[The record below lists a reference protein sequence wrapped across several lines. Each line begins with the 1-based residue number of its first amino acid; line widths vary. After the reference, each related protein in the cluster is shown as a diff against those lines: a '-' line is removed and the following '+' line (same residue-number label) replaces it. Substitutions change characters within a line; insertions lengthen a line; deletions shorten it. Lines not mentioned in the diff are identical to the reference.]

1 MQDTSQ
7 QAAGVYGSIVRPSIV
22 VMKPYSWLVNRHLPA
37 LVLNP
42 WRKYVASIF
51 GYVTRNRSKPR
62 RHFHLRKEPGRRQ
75 SNRACLDDVVRTRS
89 MYLCRSEECIISLY
103 RETPLRS
110 MQCSL
115 FPNYCLPL
123 SIHSYQGSDKTAKRT
138 SSQKKRRCRIYYIT
152 NPRIPNIPS
161 FMLTS
166 SVPVAGIHTSNAS
179 VMNCCWV
186 ATRALRRK

>member
-1 MQDTSQ
+1 MDVLFLLRGHAGHISTSCRS
-7 QAAGVYGSIVRPSIV
+7 V
-22 VMKPYSWLVNRHLPA
+22 WFNT

-123 SIHSYQGSDKTAKRT
+123 SIHSYQGSDKTKDTQYPVVYANELCACCGDPHVQRVSHELLLGRY
-138 SSQKKRRCRIYYIT
+138 SSTFDC
-152 NPRIPNIPS
+152 
-161 FMLTS
+161 
-166 SVPVAGIHTSNAS
+166 A
-179 VMNCCWV
+179 
-186 ATRALRRK
+186 